1 MFEKIDKNLLDKIVT
16 QNKNNANINCIILSK
31 EYDRTKKEL
40 KNILNE
46 NICELPIISGFAVEC
61 TSANLYKIAK
71 LNCVRFIS
79 SDAKV
84 NSLMYKTNNFLH
96 TENLRNKI
104 RNESTHSVVVI
115 DTGVYPHIDFCLGK
129 NRIIK
134 FVDLINNKDI
144 SYDDNGHGTFVTG
157 VLAGNSIVDKYTG
170 IDNSVNIIVIKAL
183 DSDGETTSIKIL
195 QAMQWVLDNSEKYNI
210 KVVCMSFGS
219 LLGDKNDPLMFG
231 VEVLWNNGI
240 TVVCAGGNSGP
251 ELSTIMS
258 PGASKK
264 VITVGSLDEIE
275 HGLIVA
281 DFSSRGPVGNYYKP
295 DLLVPG
301 VNITS
306 TNVFH
311 LNKKFYT
318 KMTGTSVSTPMVA
331 GVVSLLYKINPN
343 YSPDQI
349 KYMLISACTKITGD
363 KNSEGFGYLD
373 LNNLRL
379 L

>member
-115 DTGVYPHIDFCLGK
+115 DTGVYPHIDFCLGR

-157 VLAGNSIVDKYTG
+157 VLAGNSIVDKCTG

>member
-1 MFEKIDKNLLDKIVT
+1 MFEKIDKKLLDKIGA
-16 QNKNNANINCIILSK
+16 QNKNNTNINCIILSK
-31 EYDRTKKEL
+31 EYDKTKKEL
-40 KNILNE
+40 KNILKE

-61 TSANLYKIAK
+61 TSANLYAIAK

-79 SDAKV
+79 SDMKV
-84 NSLMYKTNNFLH
+84 NSLMYQTNIFLH
-96 TENLRNKI
+96 TDNLKNKT
-104 RNESTHSVVVI
+104 SSDSLHSVVVI

-134 FVDLINNKDI
+134 FVDLINNKSDY
-144 SYDDNGHGTFVTG
+144 YDDNGHGTFVTG
-157 VLAGNSIVDKYTG
+157 VLAGNSIVDKYSG
-170 IDNSVNIIVIKAL
+170 IDNNVDIIVIKAL

-195 QAMQWVLDNSEKYNI
+195 QAMQWILDNSQKYNI

-219 LLGDKNDPLMFG
+219 LFGDKNDPLIFG

-251 ELSTIMS
+251 EYNTIMS

-264 VITVGSLDEIE
+264 VITVGSLDEINN
-275 HGLIVA
+275 GLNIA

-311 LNKKFYT
+311 VSKKFYT

-331 GVVSLLYKINPN
+331 GIVSLLYNINPN

-349 KYMLISACTKITGD
+349 KYMLINACTKITGD
-363 KNSEGFGYLD
+363 RNSEGFGYLD
-373 LNNLRL
+373 LNNLKL

>member
-157 VLAGNSIVDKYTG
+157 VLAGNSIVDKCTG

-264 VITVGSLDEIE
+264 VITVGSLDEID

>member
-157 VLAGNSIVDKYTG
+157 VLAGNSIVDKCTG

-183 DSDGETTSIKIL
+183 DSVGETTSIKIL

>member
-157 VLAGNSIVDKYTG
+157 VLAGSSIVDKYTG

>member
-157 VLAGNSIVDKYTG
+157 VLAGNSIVDKCTG

>member
-40 KNILNE
+40 KTILNE

-210 KVVCMSFGS
+210 KVFCMSFGS

>member
-306 TNVFH
+306 TNVFY

>member
-96 TENLRNKI
+96 TENLRNEI

-134 FVDLINNKDI
+134 FVDLINNKNI

-183 DSDGETTSIKIL
+183 DGDGETTSIKIL